1 MSAYEVGVVTPF
13 WLDRPDGEALDI
25 AFEADRA
32 GFGTLWVGE
41 MATFDAFS
49 LATAIGL
56 RTDHIGLRIGPL
68 PIGVRSPVG
77 LALGTSTVAGLTG
90 RRVDLAL
97 GVSSPAIVRDWHGR
111 DWAEPAARMR
121 ETVRATRKILNGE
134 RSEHAG
140 PHVRTS
146 GFRLRRP
153 MPATSIT
160 VAAFGPAMT
169 RVAAEEADE
178 VVLNLVT
185 PDHVAQVRKAIDAH
199 ALAAGRPAPR
209 LAVWVTAAMDPGKAA
224 LQQLAAQLAV
234 YLKPPG
240 YADFFRSIGY
250 EDLVARAR
258 SGASRAE
265 LVNAIPEAL
274 LDAVCMLGSSH
285 RIVGRIADYHSAG
298 ADHVGLVP
306 ATAQDPGG
314 HHLLTALSSFV
325 KETPAWL
332 P

>member
-1 MSAYEVGVVTPF
+1 MSAYEVGIVTPF
-13 WLDRPDGEALDI
+13 WLDRPDGEAVDI
-25 AFEADRA
+25 ALEADRA
-32 GFGTLWVGE
+32 GFGMLWIGE
-41 MATFDAFS
+41 MATFDAFA

-56 RTDHIGLRIGPL
+56 RTDQIGLRIGPL
-68 PIGVRSPVG
+68 PIGVRSPAG
-77 LALGTSTVAGLTG
+77 LALGTSTVAGLVD

-111 DWAEPAARMR
+111 DWDEPAARMR
-121 ETVRATRKILNGE
+121 ETVRATREILKGA
-134 RSEHAG
+134 RSDHAG

-153 MPATSIT
+153 VPAASIA
-160 VAAFGPAMT
+160 VAAYGPKMT
-169 RVAAEEADE
+169 KVAAEEADE

-185 PDHVAQVRKAIDAH
+185 PDHVAKVREVIDGH
-199 ALAAGRPAPR
+199 ALAVGRPAPR

-224 LQQLAAQLAV
+224 LRQLAAQLTV

-250 EDLVARAR
+250 DDLVARAR

-265 LVNAIPEAL
+265 LVEAIPGEL
-274 LDAVCMLGSSH
+274 LDAVCMLGSPT
-285 RIVGRIADYHSAG
+285 RIVGRIADYHRAG

-306 ATAQDPGG
+306 STAQDPGG
-314 HHLLTALSSFV
+314 HRLLTALSSFV

>member
-1 MSAYEVGVVTPF
+1 MRDHEVGVVTPF
-13 WLDRPDGEALDI
+13 WLDRPDSEAMDI
-25 AFEADRA
+25 ALEADRA

-56 RTDHIGLRIGPL
+56 RTDQIGLRIGPL
-68 PIGVRSPVG
+68 PIGVRSPAG
-77 LALGTSTVAGLTG
+77 LALGLSTVAGLTQ

-97 GVSSPAIVRDWHGR
+97 GVSSPTIVRDWHGR
-111 DWAEPAARMR
+111 EWAEPAARMR
-121 ETVRATRKILNGE
+121 ETVRATRQILDGD
-134 RSEHAG
+134 RSDHAG
-140 PHVRTS
+140 AHVRTQ

-153 MPATSIT
+153 ATSTSIT
-160 VAAFGPAMT
+160 VAAYGPAMT
-169 RVAAEEADE
+169 KVAAEEADE

-185 PDHVAQVRKAIDAH
+185 PEHVAQVRKAIDGH

-224 LQQLAAQLAV
+224 RRQLAAQLAV

-265 LVNAIPEAL
+265 LVEAIPEAL
-274 LDAVCMLGSSH
+274 LEAVCMLGSP
-285 RIVGRIADYHSAG
+285 RQIVSRIADYHGAG
-298 ADHVGLVP
+298 ADHVGLAP

-325 KETPAWL
+325 KETPWL